1 MQTVG
6 ETDRAASTEKAAV
19 GANGGDGGQRSPDK
33 TIIIGDCAAR
43 KRWTVIIGQV
53 LSAFSGLFLVLPAGT
68 VVLVLV
74 DEHFVV

>member
-6 ETDRAASTEKAAV
+6 ETDRAASTEEAAV
-19 GANGGDGGQRSPDK
+19 GASGGDGGQRSPDK
-33 TIIIGDCAAR
+33 AVIVGDNAAR
-43 KRWTVIIGQV
+43 KRWTVIMGQL